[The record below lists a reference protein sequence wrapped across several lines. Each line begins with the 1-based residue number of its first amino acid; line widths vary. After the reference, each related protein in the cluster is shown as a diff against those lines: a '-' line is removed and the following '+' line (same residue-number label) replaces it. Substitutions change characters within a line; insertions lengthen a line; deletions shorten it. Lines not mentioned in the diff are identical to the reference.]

1 MTALVEGALPAGR
14 PESAFGAF
22 RRRFLGQRI
31 AAGMAGVLAV
41 LVLVA
46 VLAPFVTPQDP
57 NAQTLLDRL
66 AAPGAKHWLGA
77 DDLGRDVL
85 SRLIVA
91 TRVTIYAGALATVV
105 SMAIGLPFGLVAGYL
120 RGVTDAVLSRVA
132 DALMAIPP
140 LLFAM
145 AIVAVLGTGV
155 TNAMIAIGIVTAPR
169 FFRVARGVAL
179 VIREET
185 YIEAARSIGCPTGR
199 MLRTHVLPN
208 MLSPLIVQISVTMGF
223 AILFEASLSFL
234 GLGVQP
240 PDASWGSMLQ
250 RSTQFAAQAPWLVLL
265 PGLAILLTVL
275 ALNTVG
281 DAVRDSVGRENR
293 RLV

>member
-1 MTALVEGALPAGR
+1 MTAVASAPVAP
-14 PESAFGAF
+14 PESAAAAF
-22 RRRFLGQRI
+22 RRRFGRQRL
-31 AAGMAGVLAV
+31 AVVMAGVLAV
-41 LVLVA
+41 IVLVA
-46 VLAPFVTPQDP
+46 LLAPWITPQDP

-66 AAPGAKHWLGA
+66 APPGPQHLFGA

-85 SRLIVA
+85 SRMIVA
-91 TRVTIYAGALATVV
+91 TRETLWAGALATAV
-105 SMAIGLPFGLVAGYL
+105 SMVFGLPFGLLAGYL
-120 RGVTDAVLSRVA
+120 RGWVDAVLGRVA

-145 AIVAVLGTGV
+145 AIVAVLGRGV
-155 TNAMIAIGIVTAPR
+155 TNAMIAIGVVTAPR
-169 FFRVARGVAL
+169 FFRVARSVAL

-199 MLRTHVLPN
+199 IVRTHVLPN
-208 MLSPLIVQISVTMGF
+208 MLSPLIVQVSVTMGF
-223 AILFEASLSFL
+223 AILFEAGLSFL

-250 RSTQFAAQAPWLVLL
+250 RSTQFAGQAPWLVLL
-265 PGLAILLTVL
+265 PGLAILVTVL
-275 ALNTVG
+275 CFNTVG

-293 RLV
+293 KLV

>member
-1 MTALVEGALPAGR
+1 MTAVLDRTTPAAA
-14 PESAFGAF
+14 PETAWGAF
-22 RRRFLGQRI
+22 RRRFGTQRL
-31 AAGMAGVLAV
+31 AVVMAGVLAV
-41 LVLVA
+41 LIVIA
-46 VLAPFVTPQDP
+46 VLAPWITPHDP

-66 AAPGAKHWLGA
+66 APPSARHWLGA
-77 DDLGRDVL
+77 DDLGRDVA

-91 TRVTIYAGALATVV
+91 TRVTIYASALATAV
-105 SMAIGLPFGLVAGYL
+105 SMAIGLPFGLLAGYL
-120 RGVTDAVLSRVA
+120 RGWTDAVLSRVA

-145 AIVAVLGTGV
+145 AIVAVLGRGV

-169 FFRVARGVAL
+169 FYRMARGVAL

-185 YIEAARSIGCPTGR
+185 YIEAARSIGCPTAR
-199 MLRTHVLPN
+199 IVRTHVLPN
-208 MLSPLIVQISVTMGF
+208 MASPLIVQISITMGF
-223 AILFEASLSFL
+223 AILFEAGLSFL

-250 RSTQFAAQAPWLVLL
+250 RSTQFAGAAPLLVLL
-265 PGLAILLTVL
+265 PGIAILLTVL

>member
-1 MTALVEGALPAGR
+1 MTLIGDRSAPAVS
-14 PESAFGAF
+14 PESRFGVF
-22 RRRFLGQRI
+22 RRRFARQR
-31 AAGMAGVLAV
+31 LAV
-41 LVLVA
+41 VMAYVLVVMVVVA
-46 VLAPFVTPQDP
+46 VLAPWITPQDP
-57 NAQTLLDRL
+57 NAQSLLDRL
-66 AAPGAKHWLGA
+66 APPGPRHWLGA
-77 DDLGRDVL
+77 DDLGRDVA

-91 TRVTIYAGALATVV
+91 TRVTMYAGALATLV
-105 SMAIGLPFGLVAGYL
+105 SLAVGLPLGLLAGYL
-120 RGVTDAVLSRVA
+120 RGWLDAWLSRTA

-145 AIVAVLGTGV
+145 AIVAVLGRGV
-155 TNAMIAIGIVTAPR
+155 TNAMIAIGVVTAPR

-199 MLRTHVLPN
+199 IVRTHVLPN

-250 RSTQFAAQAPWLVLL
+250 RSTQFAADAPWLVLL
-265 PGLAILLTVL
+265 PGFAILLAVL
-275 ALNTVG
+275 AFNTVG

-293 RLV
+293 RLP

>member
-1 MTALVEGALPAGR
+1 MTTVTTR
-14 PESAFGAF
+14 PESAFAAF
-22 RRRFLGQRI
+22 RRRFVRQRL
-31 AAGMAGVLAV
+31 AVVMAGVIAV
-41 LVLVA
+41 MVLVA
-46 VLAPFVTPQDP
+46 LLAPWITPLDP
-57 NAQTLLDRL
+57 NAQALLDRL
-66 AAPGAKHWLGA
+66 APPSTKHWLGA
-77 DDLGRDVL
+77 DDLGRDVA
-85 SRLIVA
+85 SRLIIA
-91 TRVTIYAGALATVV
+91 TRATIWAGLLATCV
-105 SMAIGLPFGLVAGYL
+105 SLLIGLPFGLLAGYL
-120 RGVTDAVLSRVA
+120 RGWADTVLSRAA

-145 AIVAVLGTGV
+145 AIVAVLGRGV
-155 TNAMIAIGIVTAPR
+155 TNAMIAIGVVTAPR

-199 MLRTHVLPN
+199 IVRTHVLPN
-208 MLSPLIVQISVTMGF
+208 MMSPLIVQISVTMGF

-250 RSTQFAAQAPWLVLL
+250 RSTRFAGDAPWLVLL

-275 ALNTVG
+275 AFNTVG

-293 RLV
+293 RLA

>member
-1 MTALVEGALPAGR
+1 
-14 PESAFGAF
+14 
-22 RRRFLGQRI
+22 
-31 AAGMAGVLAV
+31 
-41 LVLVA
+41 
-46 VLAPFVTPQDP
+46 
-57 NAQTLLDRL
+57 
-66 AAPGAKHWLGA
+66 
-77 DDLGRDVL
+77 
-85 SRLIVA
+85 
-91 TRVTIYAGALATVV
+91 VTIYAGALATVV
-105 SMAIGLPFGLVAGYL
+105 SMAIGLPFGLLAGYL
-120 RGVTDAVLSRVA
+120 RGWADAVLSRVA

-169 FFRVARGVAL
+169 FFRVSRGVAL

-185 YIEAARSIGCPTGR
+185 FIEAARSIGCPTGR

-208 MLSPLIVQISVTMGF
+208 MLSPLIVQVSVTMGF